1 MFGYLRAVGEFS
13 FDTFLAIS
21 GTRTVFIQKTWLIG
35 DIGKSGGM
43 QSDIAKS
50 ASLLAAWGNV
60 SVYEQVCDIVIAA
73 IYSHV
78 FT

>member
-1 MFGYLRAVGEFS
+1 MVGNQRIGIPAKGRSEMFGYLRAVGEFS

-35 DIGKSGGM
+35 GIGKNGGM

-50 ASLLAAWGNV
+50 ASLPAA
-60 SVYEQVCDIVIAA
+60 
-73 IYSHV
+73 
-78 FT
+78 